1 MLLVL
6 DRQCVH
12 LIPARR
18 LNCVMVAHPLLL
30 SILFHLSE
38 SSLVDTLYQLR
49 SHGENGILI
58 VESYC
63 IVIRHQIRL
72 LTLLLDWDLIY
83 DFT

>member
-12 LIPARR
+12 LITARG

-30 SILFHLSE
+30 SILLHLSE
-38 SSLVDTLYQLR
+38 SALVDTLNQLR
-49 SHGENGILI
+49 SHWENGVLI

-63 IVIRHQIRL
+63 IVISHQI
-72 LTLLLDWDLIY
+72 
-83 DFT
+83 